1 MSTPIAFTYNAAPG
15 RVVFGVDT
23 LDRVADETAALGAAH
38 VFIVASNS
46 ARGAAARVA
55 AALGAS
61 HARTWTEVTQHVPA
75 ELATRATDAAR
86 TNGADAIVAIGG
98 GSATGLAKA
107 IALQLTIPIVAVPTT
122 YAGSEQTPVFG
133 ITGEH
138 KQTGRDPRVLPRVSV
153 YDPALTISL
162 PAAITATS
170 AGNALAHCVEALWAP
185 DASPVPTLLAT
196 EAIRVI
202 AEALPHATARP
213 ADLDARTRLLLGAHL
228 ASGAFSATTMGL
240 HHRLCH
246 ALGGTYGLDH
256 SATHAV
262 LLPHVVAFQASAA
275 SDAVATV
282 GRALGSAD
290 AAGALRDLLVDAGAP
305 ASLADLGLSADAL
318 GDAATRV
325 VADAPPSPRPL
336 DAAAVR
342 TLLDDAHAGRRPRRH
357 PP

>member
-1 MSTPIAFTYNAAPG
+1 LSTPIAFTYDAAPG
-15 RVVFGVDT
+15 RVVFGVDA
-23 LDRVADETAALGAAH
+23 LDRVAGETAALGAAH

-46 ARGAAARVA
+46 ARAAAVRVA
-55 AALGAS
+55 ASLDAS
-61 HARTWTEVTQHVPA
+61 HARTWTEVTQHVPTD
-75 ELATRATDAAR
+75 LATRATDAAR
-86 TNGADAIVAIGG
+86 SDGADAIVAIGG

-138 KQTGRDPRVLPRVSV
+138 KQTGRDPRVLPRVSI

-162 PAAITATS
+162 PAAMTATS

-202 AEALPHATARP
+202 AGALPAVAARP
-213 ADLDARTRLLLGAHL
+213 ADLDARTRLLLGAYL

-246 ALGGTYGLDH
+246 VLGGTYGLDH

-262 LLPHVVAFQASAA
+262 LLPYVVAFEAA
-275 SDAVATV
+275 AAPDAVAMV
-282 GRALGSAD
+282 ARALGAVD
-290 AAGALRDLLVDAGAP
+290 AAAALRDLLVDAGAP
-305 ASLADLGLSADAL
+305 ASLADLGLPAGAL
-318 GDAATRV
+318 DDAAPRV
-325 VADAPPSPRPL
+325 VAERPPSPRPL
-336 DAAAVR
+336 DVAAVR
-342 TLLDDAHAGRRPRRH
+342 TLLAGAQAGHSPSAAG
-357 PP
+357 

>member
-1 MSTPIAFTYNAAPG
+1 LSTRIAFTYDAAPG

-38 VFIVASNS
+38 VFVVASNS
-46 ARGAAARVA
+46 ARAAAARVA
-55 AALGAS
+55 AALDTS
-61 HARTWTEVTQHVPA
+61 HTRTWTEVAQHVPA
-75 ELATRATDAAR
+75 ALATRATEAALAD
-86 TNGADAIVAIGG
+86 GADAIVAIGG

-107 IALQLTIPIVAVPTT
+107 IALELTIPIVAVPTT

-138 KQTGRDPRVLPRVSV
+138 KQTGRDPRVLPRVSL

-162 PAAITATS
+162 PAAMTATS

-202 AEALPHATARP
+202 AGALPDATARP
-213 ADLDARTRLLLGAHL
+213 ADLDARTRLLLGAYL

-262 LLPHVVAFQASAA
+262 LLPHVVAFEAA
-275 SDAVATV
+275 AAPDAVAMV
-282 GRALGSAD
+282 ARAFGAAD
-290 AAGALRDLLVDAGAP
+290 AASALRELLVDAGAP
-305 ASLADLGLSADAL
+305 ASLADLGLPADAL
-318 GDAATRV
+318 DDAATRV
-325 VADAPPSPRPL
+325 VAEGPPSPRPL
-336 DAAAVR
+336 DVAAVR
-342 TLLDDAHAGRRPRRH
+342 TLLDDAYAGRRPSAAG
-357 PP
+357 